1 MLDLFFGFITAF
13 LITYL
18 AIPPVIRIAV
28 DKHLFDKPGHR
39 SSHFVATPS
48 IGGVG
53 IFAGFLIAV
62 LLWVP
67 FQAYAHLQYII
78 GAVLVIFM
86 MGLKDDL
93 APMAAKKK
101 LLIQIA
107 VAILLAIASD
117 IRIASFQGMLGW
129 WNDMP
134 YALSLILSVFTILVI
149 TNAFNLID
157 GINGLSSS
165 LGIFACLLLGTWF
178 YGSGFQELAILASI
192 TAGAYTAFLPFNVIP
207 PAKTFMGDTGSLLLG
222 TMTAILTI
230 SFIEKSAA
238 LSPSHP
244 WKFDA
249 VPVLAMSVIV
259 VPLFDTIRVFSTR
272 IYRGSSPFTPDRRHI
287 HHLLLDF
294 GLSHTQA
301 TLSLLLFTALITAIA
316 LTGQYFLERHL
327 LLALLLLITGGT
339 TYWLHEA
346 VKRRRRMFKLRS
358 IQAIRNQRKQNQG

>member
-1 MLDLFFGFITAF
+1 MLDLLFGFITAF

-101 LLIQIA
+101 LFIQIA
-107 VAILLAIASD
+107 VAFLLATASG
-117 IRIASFQGMLGW
+117 IRISSFQGMLGW

-134 YALSLILSVFTILVI
+134 YWLSILLSVFTILVI

-165 LGIFACLLLGTWF
+165 LGIFACLLFGTWF
-178 YGSGFQELAILASI
+178 YNSGFQELAILASI
-192 TAGAYTAFLPFNVIP
+192 TAGAYVAFLPFNIIP

-222 TMTAILTI
+222 TMAAILTL
-230 SFIEKSAA
+230 SFIEKSTS
-238 LSPSHP
+238 LSPGHP
-244 WKFDA
+244 WKFNA
-249 VPVLAMSVIV
+249 VPVLAMSAIV

-294 GLSHTQA
+294 GLSHFQA
-301 TLSLLLFTALITAIA
+301 TLALLSFTALITTIA
-316 LTGQYFLERHL
+316 VFGQYYLDKHL
-327 LLALLLLITGGT
+327 LLAFLLMLTGGS

-346 VKRRRRMFKLRS
+346 VKRKRRMFKLRS
-358 IQAIRNQRKQNQG
+358 LQTMRRQEKQNRG